1 MRAVLLLL
9 TSLILLSACA
19 ALRPAAPD
27 LLILGEQHDAP
38 EHRRLHLR
46 TVRQLAARGQLAA
59 LALEM
64 ADAGHSTRG
73 LPADASD
80 AQVRTALA
88 WDDAGWPWA
97 DYGAI
102 VMEAV
107 HAGVPVAGANLDGT
121 ALRDAARDARI
132 DTSVPRTVLD
142 AQVEDI
148 RAGHCGLLPAN
159 QLLPMARMQ
168 VARDR
173 EIARVAASLVVPGR
187 TVVLIT
193 GAGHADPK
201 LGVPRHLPTSVRT
214 QVRIWPAQPP
224 AKDYCDE
231 LRRQWHREPLRSSA

>member
-1 MRAVLLLL
+1 MRAVLVL
-9 TSLILLSACA
+9 TCLVLLSACA
-19 ALRPAAPD
+19 ALGPPPD

-46 TVRQLAARGQLAA
+46 TVNELAARGQLAA

-64 ADAGHSTRG
+64 ADAGHSTSG

-88 WDDAGWPWA
+88 WDAAGWPWA
-97 DYGAI
+97 DYGPI
-102 VMEAV
+102 VMAAV
-107 HAGVPVAGANLDGT
+107 RAGVPVSGANLDGA

-132 DTSVPRTVLD
+132 DTSVPRAVLD
-142 AQVEDI
+142 AQIEDI
-148 RAGHCGLLPAN
+148 REGHCGLLPAN

-173 EIARVAASLVVPGR
+173 QIAQVAASLVVPGR
-187 TVVLIT
+187 TVVLVT
-193 GAGHADPK
+193 GARHADPK
-201 LGVPRHLPTSVRT
+201 LGVPLHLPASVRT

-224 AKDYCDE
+224 AKDYCDQ
-231 LRRQWHREPLRSSA
+231 LRRQWRREPLRSSA